1 MTSQPTPIR
10 VPLMGISGKVEQEG
24 RAEELPQGL
33 KRISEV
39 EISVSQVL
47 LVPCYALEIPNIVK
61 ESVEPGNSL
70 GIFGLGKDVTALNDI
85 YALGLMGREPLICKV
100 IKIDAR
106 SGSSNRGEPFQ
117 AIASSRVK
125 NRRKSF
131 MTPTPLHIP
140 ESRVSPIP
148 DSAHEMIY
156 LKGLNE
162 NEALKVVPLRDVV
175 WMHPLISVMENPQ
188 G

>member
-1 MTSQPTPIR
+1 MTSQLTPIR

-61 ESVEPGNSL
+61 ESVEPGKSL

-85 YALGLMGREPLICKV
+85 YALGLMGREPL
-100 IKIDAR
+100 
-106 SGSSNRGEPFQ
+106 Q